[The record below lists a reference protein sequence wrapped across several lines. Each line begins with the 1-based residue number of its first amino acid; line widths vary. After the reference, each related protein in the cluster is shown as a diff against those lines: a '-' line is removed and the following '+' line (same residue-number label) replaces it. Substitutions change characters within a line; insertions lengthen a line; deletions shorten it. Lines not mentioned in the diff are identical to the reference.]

1 MTQQD
6 SSAVARNAARGSLG
20 KGTGFGLLA
29 LLGGHLVMW
38 GVLPSLHPFA
48 SFVTFLVAPWIALAA
63 IAAHFL
69 RRGEPRTVWGLV
81 IAAGILVGIVVL
93 LIGIV
98 ALMFA
103 QGPGHF

>member
-6 SSAVARNAARGSLG
+6 SAAARGSLG
-20 KGTGFGLLA
+20 KGIGFGLLA
-29 LLGGHLVMW
+29 LLGGHFVMW
-38 GVLPSLHPFA
+38 AVLPSLHPFA
-48 SFVTFLVAPWIALAA
+48 AFVTFLVAPWIALAA
-63 IAAHFL
+63 IAVHFL
-69 RRGEPRTVWGLV
+69 RRSEPRTIWGLV
-81 IAAGILVGIVVL
+81 IAAGILVGLVAL

>member
-6 SSAVARNAARGSLG
+6 SAAARSATRGSLG
-20 KGTGFGLLA
+20 KGIGFGLLA
-29 LLGGHLVMW
+29 LLGGHFVMW
-38 GVLPSLHPFA
+38 AVLPSLHPFA
-48 SFVTFLVAPWIALAA
+48 AFVTFLVAPWIALAA

-69 RRGEPRTVWGLV
+69 RRSEPRTIWGLV
-81 IAAGILVGIVVL
+81 IAAGILVGLVAL